1 MKAAVL
7 KELGTI
13 PTYCEFPSPTIQDEG
28 QVMIHVKASA
38 LKNLDKVKTRSDYYA
53 PYQKVP
59 VVIGTD
65 GVGTLEDGTIVYSF
79 GISGMMAQKALI
91 RANNYTV
98 LPSNLDLSVAAALP
112 NAVLGAAVPMIVRAG
127 IKPGDV
133 VFINGATG
141 ITGMVAVQIAKYY
154 GASKVIVTGR
164 NEERLE
170 NLKTLGAD
178 VIIPLKMSDKEL
190 YQKFKEIDS
199 ESPIDIVIDYIWGMP
214 AELLIRSFENRQA
227 KKVSFVTL
235 GDMAGKTLTLSSN
248 TLRSADISLLGSGFG
263 SLTPEVLQ
271 IFGKQILPEMFALA
285 AEGKLKIETETRN
298 LKDIESAW
306 LTSSEGK
313 RTVMLIDAE

>member
-13 PTYCEFPSPTIQDEG
+13 PTYCEFPTPTIQNEG
-28 QVMIHVKASA
+28 QVLMHVKASA

-65 GVGTLEDGTIVYSF
+65 GVGALEDGTNVYSF

-91 RANNYTV
+91 KADNYTV
-98 LPSNLDLSVAAALP
+98 IPSGLDLSVAAALP
-112 NAVLGAAVPMIVRAG
+112 NAVLGSAIPMTVRAD

-141 ITGMVAVQIAKYY
+141 ITGMVAVQIAKHY

-170 NLKTLGAD
+170 NLKSLGAD
-178 VIIPLKMSDKEL
+178 VVIPLNMSDKDL
-190 YQKFKEIDS
+190 FQKFKEIDV

-214 AELLIRSFENRQA
+214 AELLIRSFENRKA
-227 KKVSFVTL
+227 KKISFVTL

-263 SLTPEVLQ
+263 SLTPQLLE
-271 IFGKQILPEMFALA
+271 IFGKKILPEMFALA
-285 AEGKLKIETETRN
+285 ADGKLKINTETRN
-298 LKDIESAW
+298 LKEIEDVW

-313 RTVMLIDAE
+313 RMVMVIDSE